1 MIDFSQMIQFGLQ
14 KNVIEANKLQYKIMD
29 SIDYIF
35 EECNPAGIK
44 ALLEKV
50 NICSSNVRL
59 PLVNATEI
67 LHQKINNFIDNY

>member
-1 MIDFSQMIQFGLQ
+1 
-14 KNVIEANKLQYKIMD
+14 MD